1 MLLPKQR
8 DATHNEILLNNLSI
22 DEELLSDCKELGIN
36 LSLVLEERLKEIRR
50 AAIKAQIAAYVKYEN
65 EQIDEYG
72 IWSEG
77 ARAW

>member
-1 MLLPKQR
+1 MNVQR
-8 DATHNEILLNNLSI
+8 PVSKKKAVNLSI
-22 DEELLSDCKELGIN
+22 NEELLSDCKELGIN
-36 LSLVLEERLKEIRR
+36 LSLVLEKRLKEIRR
-50 AAIKAQIAAYVKYEN
+50 AAIKAKIAAYVKYEN